1 MTRRVPSLLVL
12 VSVFGIALPASA
24 QTPEPPAGSTSNP
37 STAAPIVNRWYVG
50 AATGIGVVNSVSAE
64 GNIEAGMRI
73 WKNLDV
79 LIEGGYAGNLATR
92 RELDHAGTIAG
103 VLQAS
108 QGSPVTSSVSVPS
121 SYATLGA
128 RWVFESISR
137 RYRPYV
143 LLSVG
148 GASVNLKPKF
158 VLNGAD
164 VTGSLSNFGITLG
177 SDLSGS
183 YRPSAVGGG
192 VGLLMPL
199 GQRWYF
205 DGSIRVL
212 SVNTAIQR
220 TNLSRL
226 SFGIGRHF

>member
-12 VSVFGIALPASA
+12 ISVFGIAAPGWA
-24 QTPEPPAGSTSNP
+24 QTAAPPSGSATSP
-37 STAAPIVNRWYVG
+37 STAGPIVNLWYIG
-50 AATGIGVVNSVSAE
+50 GATGVGVVDSASAE
-64 GNIEAGMRI
+64 GNVEVGMRI

-79 LIEGGYAGNLATR
+79 LLEGGYAGNLATR
-92 RELDHAGTIAG
+92 RETDHAGTLAAI
-103 VLQAS
+103 LQAS
-108 QGSPVTSSVSVPS
+108 QGVAVSSSVRVPS
-121 SYATLGA
+121 SYAVFGA
-128 RWVFESISR
+128 RWVFESTS

-148 GASVNLKPKF
+148 GASVNLRPKF

-164 VTGSLSNFGITLG
+164 VTGSLSTFGITLG
-177 SDLSGS
+177 SDLTGS

-199 GQRWYF
+199 GPKWYF
-205 DGSIRVL
+205 DGSIRLL
-212 SVNTAIQR
+212 SINTAVQR

-226 SFGIGRHF
+226 SFGMGRRF

>member
-12 VSVFGIALPASA
+12 ISVLGIAVPASA
-24 QTPEPPAGSTSNP
+24 QTPAPPSGSTANP
-37 STAAPIVNRWYVG
+37 STAAPIVNLWYIG
-50 AATGIGVVNSVSAE
+50 GATGVGVVDSASAE
-64 GNIEAGMRI
+64 GNVEVGMRI

-92 RELDHAGTIAG
+92 REEDHAGTIAG
-103 VLQAS
+103 ILQAA
-108 QGSPVTSSVSVPS
+108 QGSAVTSSVRVPS
-121 SYATLGA
+121 SYAAFGA
-128 RWVFESISR
+128 RWVFESTS

-148 GASVNLKPKF
+148 GASVSLKPKF

-177 SDLSGS
+177 SDLTGS

-192 VGLLMPL
+192 VGLLMPF
-199 GQRWYF
+199 GRRWYF
-205 DGSIRVL
+205 DGSIRLL
-212 SVNTAIQR
+212 SINTAVQR
-220 TNLSRL
+220 TNLSRI
-226 SFGIGRHF
+226 SFGMGRRF